1 MDKNAPYELADELW
15 DELLDDM
22 VLKAFRMVIRA
33 VKFVDI
39 WKEDFV
45 LEESIEASIA
55 ALDDS
60 QKTVSALPIPNADQA
75 NPGETA
81 NSKFPVDAE
90 SEAIAT
96 CPDSSSNNLNPVDGR
111 DEANRRPCYS
121 RSSQSYLRPG
131 AFPSEPPCVQIPS
144 SKIQRTSVAHR
155 ISTFAQPRTVPP
167 GCLVSERLSEAHEN
181 FLALL
186 SNFVGPHLQSRSS
199 TDLLHSV
206 EQATDS
212 CRILLSII
220 EAVWKWDLRRSEVL
234 EHSCHTMYGSLTDLL
249 QAARNALRLTQGDT
263 KDALDKA
270 CLEDTVTA
278 CVRSAGDCV
287 AKTRFVIEK
296 IGDFEF
302 ETIGLGI
309 SPFADGN
316 LNFLSEP
323 PDVISKVKEDASIT
337 TSVSVQHEPC
347 NNSVRPPSS
356 SLRGPL
362 PTDMNNLPASHT
374 SKDFAEGLVPSTTQS
389 LVDSMLP
396 PLPHSTSPLLSHS
409 MSQTAQSPSFQS
421 SFNNGNN
428 EASEGLE
435 ASRVDS
441 IGVSSTYI
449 GSQRDSDRSIVSP
462 TSTRATSP
470 DMLCLQPYRSS
481 SITHSMQS
489 SRSTLEECEA
499 IEATVLEKT
508 YAHELVHNKDGQITG
523 GTLPALIE
531 RLTTYDSTPDALFVS
546 TFYLTFRLFATPSD
560 FAQALIHRFEYVD
573 GSPHISGPVRLR
585 VYNVFKG
592 WLESHW
598 RSECDTPALQ
608 LILPFTA
615 HRLSAVLPT
624 AGRRLAELAEK
635 VTSAC
640 GPLVPRLVSSM
651 GKTNTSVAQYVAPD
665 APLPSP
671 IISKSQLTALRN
683 WKKSGAAVSIL
694 DFDPL
699 ELARQLTIKE
709 SRIFCS
715 ILPEELLASE
725 WTKKSASMAV
735 NVRAMSTISTDLANL
750 VVDCILQMEDTA
762 KRAKLIKHW
771 VKVANKCLELN
782 NYDSLMAII
791 CSLNSATITRLKRTW
806 EMVSVKTKSTLENL
820 KCIVEVSRN
829 YAILRQRL
837 QNHVPPCLPFVGMYL
852 TDLTFVDNG
861 NHDTRQLVGE
871 GSEESTSVI
880 NFDKHMK
887 TARII
892 SELQRFQIPYRL
904 TEIPE
909 LQTWMQDQLVR
920 VRSTDPSSFQAYY
933 GRSLYLEPRESSSVK
948 SGIFEPIP
956 LRSSGKDGSKEKFDV
971 FNLVWPHPTKEKI
984 TFT

>member
-1 MDKNAPYELADELW
+1 M
-15 DELLDDM
+15 LDDM

-39 WKEDFV
+39 WNEDFA
-45 LEESIEASIA
+45 LEESMEASIA
-55 ALDDS
+55 ALDDNR
-60 QKTVSALPIPNADQA
+60 KAVSALPIPNADQA

-81 NSKFPVDAE
+81 NSNFPVDAE
-90 SEAIAT
+90 SEATAT
-96 CPDSSSNNLNPVDGR
+96 CSDPLSNNVNPVAGR
-111 DEANRRPCYS
+111 DAANIRPCYS
-121 RSSQSYLRPG
+121 RSSLSDVRP
-131 AFPSEPPCVQIPS
+131 AAIPSELPRAQTSS
-144 SKIQRTSVAHR
+144 SKIQRTSIAHR
-155 ISTFAQPRTVPP
+155 ISSSAQSRTVPP
-167 GCLVSERLSEAHEN
+167 GGLVSERLGEAHEN

-186 SNFVGPHLQSRSS
+186 SNFIGPHLQSRSP
-199 TDLLHSV
+199 TDLLYSV

-220 EAVWKWDLRRSEVL
+220 ETVWKWDLRRSELL
-234 EHSCHTMYGSLTDLL
+234 EQSCHTMYGSLTDLL
-249 QAARNALRLTQGDT
+249 QAARNALQFTQGDA
-263 KDALDKA
+263 KDTLDKA
-270 CLEDTVTA
+270 CLEETVTA

-309 SPFADGN
+309 SPFADGD
-316 LNFLSEP
+316 LNSLLKPSNVGPGVEEGA
-323 PDVISKVKEDASIT
+323 DIT
-337 TSVSVQHEPC
+337 TSVSVQLEPS
-347 NNSVRPPSS
+347 NNSVLPPLG
-356 SLRGPL
+356 SLQGPL
-362 PTDMNNLPASHT
+362 PTEVNTLPASYA
-374 SKDFAEGLVPSTTQS
+374 SRDFAEGLVPSASQS
-389 LVDSMLP
+389 LVGSTPPALP
-396 PLPHSTSPLLSHS
+396 QSTSPLMSHS
-409 MSQTAQSPSFQS
+409 VSQTGESPSVQS
-421 SFNNGNN
+421 SFNNGSNDAN
-428 EASEGLE
+428 VGVE

-441 IGVSSTYI
+441 MGVSSTHI

-470 DMLCLQPYRSS
+470 DMLCLRPYRSS
-481 SITHSMQS
+481 SINHSMRS

-499 IEATVLEKT
+499 TEATVLEKT
-508 YAHELVHNKDGQITG
+508 FAHELVHNKDGQITG

-531 RLTTYDSTPDALFVS
+531 RLTTYDSTPDALFVT
-546 TFYLTFRLFATPSD
+546 TFYLTFRLFAAPRD
-560 FAQALIHRFEYVD
+560 FAQALIERFEYVD

-608 LILPFTA
+608 LILPFTE

-624 AGRRLAELAEK
+624 AGRRLAELAAK
-635 VTSAC
+635 VTNAS

-683 WKKSGAAVSIL
+683 WKKTGAAVGLL

-750 VVDCILQMEDTA
+750 VADCILQMEETA

-806 EMVSVKTKSTLENL
+806 ELVSVKTKSTLENL

-861 NHDTRQLVGE
+861 NQDTRQLVGE
-871 GSEESTSVI
+871 GSEESISVI

-920 VRSTDPSSFQAYY
+920 VRSSDPSSFQAYY
-933 GRSLYLEPRESSSVK
+933 RRSLYLEPRESSSVK

-956 LRSSGKDGSKEKFDV
+956 SRGSGKDSSKEKFDV
-971 FNLVWPHPTKEKI
+971 FNLVWPHPTKEKTI
-984 TFT
+984 FT

>member
-1 MDKNAPYELADELW
+1 MDGNPSDELV
-15 DELLDDM
+15 EGMVDDM
-22 VLKAFRMVIRA
+22 VFKAFRMVTRA
-33 VKFVDI
+33 VRFVDI
-39 WKEDFV
+39 WNENFG

-55 ALDDS
+55 ALDDCRNAA
-60 QKTVSALPIPNADQA
+60 TALPATSADQA
-75 NPGETA
+75 NPGEA
-81 NSKFPVDAE
+81 ASPNFPVDAE
-90 SEAIAT
+90 NDATAT
-96 CPDSSSNNLNPVDGR
+96 CPDPSSNNVHPVGSQ
-111 DEANRRPCYS
+111 DEANSRRCHS
-121 RSSQSYLRPG
+121 RSSQSYVQPG
-131 AFPSEPPCVQIPS
+131 AIPSGLPCVQIAS
-144 SKIQRTSVAHR
+144 SKIHRQSIAHR
-155 ISTFAQPRTVPP
+155 ISTSAQSRTVPP

-199 TDLLHSV
+199 TDLLQSV
-206 EQATDS
+206 QQAVDS
-212 CRILLSII
+212 CRILLLII
-220 EAVWKWDLRRSEVL
+220 EAVWKWDLRRSELL
-234 EHSCHTMYGSLTDLL
+234 EKSCRTMYGSLTDLL
-249 QAARNALRLTQGDT
+249 QAARGALPFTQADVKDT
-263 KDALDKA
+263 LDTT
-270 CLEDTVTA
+270 CLEETVTA

-302 ETIGLGI
+302 ETTGLGI
-309 SPFADGN
+309 SPFADGDFG
-316 LNFLSEP
+316 FLMEPSGAGSE
-323 PDVISKVKEDASIT
+323 VKEVTHTRT
-337 TSVSVQHEPC
+337 TLLVQTDQSDKSVL
-347 NNSVRPPSS
+347 PPLGSS
-356 SLRGPL
+356 QVSL
-362 PTDMNNLPASHT
+362 PTDLTDLDISPTSHVP
-374 SKDFAEGLVPSTTQS
+374 KDFAECPVSSLISHTEESPS
-389 LVDSMLP
+389 
-396 PLPHSTSPLLSHS
+396 
-409 MSQTAQSPSFQS
+409 SQTSFS
-421 SFNNGNN
+421 NGSGSAN
-428 EASEGLE
+428 EDFE

-449 GSQRDSDRSIVSP
+449 GSKRDSDRSIVSP

-470 DMLCLQPYRSS
+470 DMLCLQPYGSSSMPHSIRSS
-481 SITHSMQS
+481 Q
-489 SRSTLEECEA
+489 STLDECEA
-499 IEATVLEKT
+499 TEATVLEKT
-508 YAHELVHNKDGQITG
+508 FAHELVHNKDGQITG

-546 TFYLTFRLFATPSD
+546 TFYLTFRLFATPND
-560 FAQALIHRFEYVD
+560 FAQALIDRFEYVE
-573 GSPHISGPVRLR
+573 GSPHIAGPVRLR

-598 RSECDTPALQ
+598 RSECDTLALQ

-624 AGRRLAELAEK
+624 AGRRLAELVDK
-635 VTSAC
+635 VSNAS

-651 GKTNTSVAQYVAPD
+651 GKTNTSISQYVAPD

-683 WKKSGAAVSIL
+683 WKKTGAAVSFL

-750 VVDCILQMEDTA
+750 VVDCILQMEDTG
-762 KRAKLIKHW
+762 KRAKLVKHW

-791 CSLNSATITRLKRTW
+791 CSLNCATITRLKRTW
-806 EMVSVKTKSTLENL
+806 DMVSVKTKSTLENL

-861 NHDTRQLVGE
+861 NQDTRQLVGE
-871 GSEESTSVI
+871 GGEESVSVI

-904 TEIPE
+904 TEVPE

-920 VRSTDPSSFQAYY
+920 VRSTDQSAYQVY
-933 GRSLYLEPRESSSVK
+933 YRRSLYLEPRESNSVK
-948 SGIFEPIP
+948 SGIFEPLP
-956 LRSSGKDGSKEKFDV
+956 SRVFGKDGSKEKFDV
-971 FNLVWPHPTKEKI
+971 FNLVWPHATKEK
-984 TFT
+984 TGAT